1 MTSQPP
7 ALTVTPTVGD
17 ILVSSWGYDQT
28 NIDYY
33 QVVRVTRATVTVR
46 PIAAAAHSLDN
57 GWTGT
62 VAPLPDQFTGEAM
75 RRKIQ
80 HGWSG
85 GWGVRIDDVANAWT
99 WDGTPQ
105 RYSTYA

>member
-46 PIAAAAHSLDN
+46 PIAAHTTSSDS

-62 VAPLPDQFTGEAM
+62 ASPLPDRFTGDPI

-85 GWGVRIDDVANAWT
+85 GWGVRIDDVANAWA
-99 WDGTPQ
+99 WDGIPQ